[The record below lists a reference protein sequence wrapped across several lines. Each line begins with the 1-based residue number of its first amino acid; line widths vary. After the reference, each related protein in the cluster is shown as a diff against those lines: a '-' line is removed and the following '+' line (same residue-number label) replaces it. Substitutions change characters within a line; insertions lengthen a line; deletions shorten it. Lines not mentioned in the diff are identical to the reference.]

1 MKQIVFLSM
10 FLLSFSALA
19 AEDCK
24 PIHKSSP
31 ISFSVSAK
39 KDKNTIYSSSM
50 VVTGNE
56 LSPVQPAE
64 KLNYLA
70 GTLSFSLTPVT
81 ACKDG
86 VQVDFDGFENKKQ
99 QLIPWGKS
107 VVIDGKSDSEYF
119 VKVTA
124 VKVKS

>member
-1 MKQIVFLSM
+1 M
-10 FLLSFSALA
+10 FLLSFSAFA

-24 PIHKSSP
+24 PINKSNP

-50 VVTGNE
+50 VVEGNE
-56 LSPVQPAE
+56 LSQVQPAE

-70 GTLSFSLTPVT
+70 GSLSFSLTPIIS
-81 ACKDG
+81 CKEG
-86 VQVDFDGFENKKQ
+86 VQVDFEGYENKKQ

-107 VVIDGKSDSEYF
+107 IVIDGKSDSEYF

-124 VKVKS
+124 VKVKI